1 MTTPPPPPSPAHAP
15 KRSWW
20 RAVWVLPVALL
31 IVGVAIGSS
40 ASPREKTVAGPTMHV
55 TTTATATATAT
66 ATVTTTPTQVIATHT
81 VVQTVTY
88 TPPVKVAFSD
98 GTFRVGSEIQPG
110 TYHTEGGDCY
120 YERRRQGDGIDAI
133 IANDNITGP
142 TTIDIR
148 SSDYAFKSSGGCA
161 WSRVG

>member
-55 TTTATATATAT
+55 TT
-66 ATVTTTPTQVIATHT
+66 
-81 VVQTVTY
+81 
-88 TPPVKVAFSD
+88 
-98 GTFRVGSEIQPG
+98 
-110 TYHTEGGDCY
+110 
-120 YERRRQGDGIDAI
+120 
-133 IANDNITGP
+133 ITGP